1 MKTSNYYGQDCRTDT
16 VIDTTKELSERESR
30 LVAAV
35 ESRQLGVVNL
45 DPENQ
50 NIQQEDF

>member
-1 MKTSNYYGQDCRTDT
+1 MKTRNQYGEGCRTT
-16 VIDTTKELSERESR
+16 ITIDTTKQLSERESR

-35 ESRQLGVVNL
+35 ESRQLAVVNL